1 MPFSP
6 TFAGTLSRRRL
17 VQGVGASAALLTL
30 AGCRSAVDDGKVAPA
45 AGDGVPG
52 RGGTLRVAALI
63 DHTPGLLFTQ
73 GSGFSLHRL
82 IFNTLT
88 RYTPGTLD
96 PQPQLATA
104 WRISPDGTEV
114 KLTLRQGVTF
124 HNGRPFTAD
133 DVVFAIRNLQNPQRS
148 AQLRSTALAI
158 TGFDTVSPHELTLRL
173 AHPVAN
179 LFDLFEFMIIA
190 AKESV
195 DGALQGGAPIGT
207 GAFVWKSW
215 TPGTS
220 LTLDRNPNYWIPER
234 PYLDGVEIRVIPQP
248 DALLAALR
256 SGQAHMSYG
265 LGGRDLTSIENDKA
279 FVLQEFD
286 QGAGNVYVGVNT
298 AVAPFGDKRIR
309 QALSYAIDRDRIV
322 KQALGGYGLAAATPW
337 PKSSPVFAEADAQRY
352 PHDPARAK
360 ALLAEAGHGNGL
372 NVPLAYLGMQSAV
385 AQMVQFDLDRIG
397 VKTTLEPLDA
407 AKFQAQL
414 IAQSMPALWV
424 GTHGFAANQ
433 PSTLAVS
440 AYPFNEAR
448 NTSKFSDPKYTEV
461 VQRAWNQTDARSAAA
476 KAAYTELGQVLLD
489 EQFII
494 DIAVLSNVQPMATA
508 VRDVTQ
514 SRYNAT
520 VFDDTYLAG

>member
-1 MPFSP
+1 MSLSP

-30 AGCRSAVDDGKVAPA
+30 AGCRSAVDDDKAAPA
-45 AGDGVPG
+45 AGDGTPQ

-88 RYTPGTLD
+88 QYAPGTLD

-104 WRISPDGTEV
+104 WQISPDGKEV

-133 DVVFAIRNLQNPQRS
+133 DVVFAIQNLQNPQRA
-148 AQLRSTALAI
+148 AQLRSTALAV
-158 TGFDTVSPHELTLRL
+158 TGFDIASPHEITLKL

-179 LFDLFEFMIIA
+179 LFDLFEFMVIA

-195 DGALQGGAPIGT
+195 DGALQGKAPIGT
-207 GAFVWKSW
+207 GAFVWKNW
-215 TPGTS
+215 TPGAS

-234 PYLDGVEIRVIPQP
+234 PYLDAIDIRVIPQP

-256 SGQAHMSYG
+256 SGQAHYSYG
-265 LGGRDLTSIENDKA
+265 LGGRDLATIKDDKA
-279 FVLQEFD
+279 FVLEEFD
-286 QGAGNVYVGVNT
+286 QGVGNIYVGVNT
-298 AVAPFGDKRIR
+298 TVAPFGDKRVR
-309 QALSYAIDRDRIV
+309 QALSFAIDRDRIV

-337 PKSSPVFAEADAQRY
+337 PKSSPVFAEADAGRY
-352 PHDPARAK
+352 PHDPAKAK
-360 ALLAEAGHGNGL
+360 ALLAEAGHSSGL
-372 NVPLAYLGMQSAV
+372 NVPLAFLGNQAAV
-385 AQMVQFDLDRIG
+385 AQMVQFDLDQVG
-397 VKTTLEPLDA
+397 VKTTLEPLDP
-407 AKFQAQL
+407 AKFQSQL
-414 IAQSMPALWV
+414 IAQTMPALWA

-448 NTSKFSDPKYTEV
+448 NTSKFSDARYTEV
-461 VQRAWNQTDARSAAA
+461 VRRAWNQTDARSAAA
-476 KAAYTELGQVLLD
+476 KSAYTELSQVLLD

-494 DIAVLSNVQPMATA
+494 DIAVLSNVQPLTTA
-508 VRDVTQ
+508 VRGVAQ
-514 SRYNAT
+514 NRYNAT
-520 VFDDTYLAG
+520 IFDDTYLAG